1 MKVGYLV
8 PEFPGQTHIFFWR
21 EIKRLEQMGINV
33 DIISTRP
40 PPVSIRSHTWS
51 KEAEART
58 TYLANSGKIS
68 ITASLAAA
76 LIRSNFARWP
86 NCVQS
91 IACSHVSIKERFQ
104 LVGMAAFGAKLA
116 RIATNRAWDHI
127 HVHSCGN
134 AANIA
139 AFASMLSGVPY
150 SLTLHGALTD
160 YGSNQSEKWRN
171 AAFGIVITRGLF
183 DQVRKELGA
192 AIAAKTVIAPMGV
205 NLDKFKRVS
214 PYRPWKGEGVARIYS
229 VGRLN
234 EGKGHADLILAV
246 HLLKRRGIN
255 VHLTIAGQDEQ
266 GGSGYQETLRKLIDD
281 LNLTNNVALVGAV
294 SEAAIVE
301 GLLSSH
307 VFALATRHEALGVAI
322 MEAMALEMPVVVN
335 SVGGVGE
342 LVEHQ
347 KDGILA
353 EAGNPESMA
362 NSIAEVLTDS
372 FLAQRLAGASREKIR
387 SNFQDTR
394 SAEML
399 ARQAASAAQLP
410 Q

>member
-21 EIKRLEQMGINV
+21 EIKRLEEMAVKV
-33 DIISTRP
+33 DLVSTRP
-40 PPVSIRSHTWS
+40 PPPTIKSHTWS
-51 KEAEART
+51 NEAEART
-58 TYLANSGKIS
+58 TYLSDGGKVS
-68 ITASLAAA
+68 MAVDLAGA
-76 LIRSNFARWP
+76 LVRSNFARWP
-86 NCVQS
+86 NCIRS
-91 IACSHVSIKERFQ
+91 IARSQVSSKERLK

-116 RIATNRAWDHI
+116 RIAIIHRWDHM

-134 AANIA
+134 AANIV
-139 AFASMLSGVPY
+139 AFASVLSGVPY

-160 YGSNQSEKWRN
+160 YGPNQSEKWRN

-183 DQVRKELGA
+183 DQVREKLGA
-192 AIAAKTVIAPMGV
+192 AIADKTVIAPMGV
-205 NLDKFKRVS
+205 NLDTFKRVS
-214 PYRPWKGEGVARIYS
+214 PYRPWKGDGIAQLYS

-234 EGKGHADLILAV
+234 PGKGHADLIQAV
-246 HLLKRRGIN
+246 DLLKRRGIN

-266 GGSGYQETLRKLIDD
+266 GGSGYQKTLQKLIDD
-281 LNLTNNVALVGAV
+281 LDLKTNVTLVGAV

-301 GLLSSH
+301 GLLASH
-307 VFALATRHEALGVAI
+307 VFALATLHEALGVSI
-322 MEAMALEMPVVVN
+322 MEAMALEMPVVAT

-347 KDGILA
+347 KDGLLA

-362 NSIAEVLTDS
+362 NYIAEVLTDS
-372 FLAQRLAGASREKIR
+372 RLAQRLAGASREKIR
-387 SNFQDTR
+387 SSFQDTR

-399 ARQAASAAQLP
+399 ASQAARAKSP
-410 Q
+410 TR